1 MSRVTSMV
9 ETNLAMSVLAGG
21 GELGERMRA
30 IDWAQTP
37 LGPIEAWPQSLRT
50 CVRIVL
56 TSRQP
61 MFIWWGEQLINLY
74 NDAYISILGGKHP
87 AALGRPA
94 ADVWRELWDD
104 IAPRATKAIH
114 ENEGTFDEALLLIME
129 RNGYREETYYTFS
142 YSPVPGDTGGPGGIL
157 CANSSDTQRIFGE
170 RQQALLREVAAC
182 TTTART
188 VVDACRLSLAA
199 FTLNAKDLP
208 FAMLYRV
215 DGAVA
220 RLACTVGIAED
231 HPLVP
236 KELTPETDCIW
247 PVADVLSGNQF
258 ALRALGDRA
267 LPTGAWSEPPTE
279 ALALP
284 VRAADQPL
292 AAVLVVGRN
301 PFRLLD
307 DDYRRFLDLLS
318 IQIGNAITNARTFE
332 EERRRAEALAELD
345 RAKTTFFSNISHEFR
360 TPLTLMLGPTED
372 AIAAGGVLGG
382 ETLHAVHRN
391 ELRLLKLVNALLD
404 FSRIEAG
411 RMQARYAPTALD
423 VMTAD
428 LASSFRAAIEA
439 AGLRYTVHCEPLGA
453 PVYVDARLWE
463 AIVLNLISNAFKFT
477 FHGAIE
483 VSLRPGGDAA
493 ELSVRDTGVGI
504 PETEM
509 PRLFERFHRIAST
522 RSRTHEGTGIGLA
535 MVQELVKLHGGTI
548 TTTSTLGAGTE
559 FRVRIPLGQSHL
571 PGDQVQQDGAAG
583 PSAMRRAFVAEAER
597 WGIRTPL
604 AEGPTRDPSVVLVV
618 DDNAD
623 MRAYLANLL
632 APHWYV
638 ILAAN
643 GAEAL
648 QLATAHLPDVIVSDV
663 MMPELDGHGLITALR
678 KQPKTM
684 GIPVII
690 VSARAGEESRVEG
703 LEAGADDYL
712 VKPFSARELLARVR
726 VQLELSR
733 ARKAADNERH
743 RLYALFDQMPAFV
756 GVRRGP
762 EHVLEFQNARQA
774 ALTRGIDSV
783 GKPFRASWPAM
794 IEQAASLD
802 RVYRS
807 STPEFASFQVAAAF
821 DGLDT
826 ITTRHF
832 EGVWS
837 PFRAGDGTIQGVISF
852 WLDVTEG
859 VLAKQHSQQI
869 EERLRSAVEAAD
881 VGTWRLE
888 LPARRCIRDDRA
900 NRLLA
905 RPPAASEQSLDE
917 ALEAVH
923 ASDRDRVRATIDQAI
938 ASRARYACEYR
949 VGSPEGKIRWV
960 RDVGRVV
967 PGTDGSVVALTGA
980 LVDVTEQ
987 RTLLDQAAIA
997 RERLRAALD
1006 AAHIGTYFW
1015 DLDSNQVEH
1024 DDGARRMFGLG
1035 AGAAGSFDEYLL
1047 RVHPLDRDPLKR
1059 TLEISARDGVP
1070 FDQEYRI
1077 ITPDNSLRWVHDKA
1091 TVFTNSEGRRF
1102 ISAAVVDV
1110 TELKVSA
1117 MRTAHALEMAEH
1129 ASRAKDEFLAM
1140 LGHEL
1145 RNPMAPILTAVDLL
1159 RMRGAGT
1166 RELEVIQRQVSHLVQ
1181 LVDDLLDIARITR
1194 GKVELRHEVLDMRDV
1209 IARAVEMVAPLME
1222 QRGHHL
1228 SVRLPE
1234 VPVRVHG
1241 DMVRLAQVTSN
1252 LLNNAAKYT
1261 PPGGSITVS
1270 AADLGTEISIQVQD
1284 NGAGMDS
1291 SLLPHVFELFVQGRR
1306 SSGRSQGGL
1315 GIGLAL
1321 VQNLV
1326 RLHGGRATAMSDGV
1340 GKGSTFEV
1348 RLPVATEDAQAPELS
1363 ATQELQSRARRILV
1377 VDDNVDAA
1385 MLVASALEGQGF
1397 EVVVAHDGP
1406 QALDAIGHFVPDVAV
1421 LDLGLPVMDGYE
1433 LCAQLRTRRELER
1446 CRFVAL
1452 TGYGQPRDRVRT
1464 RESGF
1469 TEHLVKPVNF
1479 ETLLRAVSLEDR

>member
-1 MSRVTSMV
+1 MAETS
-9 ETNLAMSVLAGG
+9 LAMSVLAGG

-30 IDWAQTP
+30 ANWARTP
-37 LGPIEAWPQSLRT
+37 LGPVESWPQSLRT

-94 ADVWRELWDD
+94 ADVWREIWDD
-104 IAPRATKAIH
+104 VAPRATKAIH

-142 YSPVPGDTGGPGGIL
+142 YSPVPGDAGGPGGIL

-182 TTTART
+182 TTSART
-188 VVDACRLSLAA
+188 VEHACRLALAA
-199 FTLNAKDLP
+199 CAMNARDLP

-220 RLACTVGIAED
+220 RLAGTVGIAED
-231 HPLVP
+231 HPLVG
-236 KELTPETDCIW
+236 KEITSATDCIW
-247 PVADVLSGNQF
+247 PVADVISGNQL
-258 ALRALGDRA
+258 ALRALGDHA

-284 VRAADQPL
+284 VRGADQL
-292 AAVLVVGRN
+292 LTAVLVVGRN

-332 EERRRAEALAELD
+332 EERRRAEVLAELD

-372 AIAAGGVLGG
+372 ALAAGGVLEG
-382 ETLHAVHRN
+382 EPLQAVHRN

-411 RMQARYAPTALD
+411 RMQARYAPSALD
-423 VMTAD
+423 AVTAD

-439 AGLRYTVHCEPLGA
+439 AGLRYTVECEPLGEPA
-453 PVYVDARLWE
+453 YVDVRLWE
-463 AIVLNLISNAFKFT
+463 TIVLNLISNAFKFT
-477 FHGAIE
+477 FHGAIT
-483 VSLRPGGDAA
+483 VSLRPRGTAA
-493 ELSVRDTGVGI
+493 ELTVRDTGVGI
-504 PETEM
+504 PEAEM

-535 MVQELVKLHGGTI
+535 MVQELVKLHDGTI
-548 TTTSTLGAGTE
+548 HATSTLGSGTE
-559 FRVRIPLGQSHL
+559 FRVRIPLGRHHL
-571 PGDQVQQDGAAG
+571 PVDQVQPDEAAG
-583 PSAMRRAFVAEAER
+583 PSAMRRAFVVEAER
-597 WGIRTPL
+597 WGARTKL
-604 AEGPTRDPSVVLVV
+604 AEGPARDPSVVLVA

-632 APHWYV
+632 APHWHV
-638 ILAAN
+638 VLAAN
-643 GAEAL
+643 GLEAL
-648 QLATAHLPDVIVSDV
+648 QLTTAQRPDVIVSDV
-663 MMPELDGHGLITALR
+663 MMPELDGHGLIAALR
-678 KQPKTM
+678 KQPSTSA
-684 GIPVII
+684 IPVIL
-690 VSARAGEESRVEG
+690 VSARAGEDSRVEG

-712 VKPFSARELLARVR
+712 IKPFSARELLARVR

-733 ARKAADNERH
+733 ARIVADNERR

-756 GVRRGP
+756 GVHRGP

-774 ALTRGIDSV
+774 ALTRTLGTL
-783 GKPFRASWPAM
+783 GKPFRASWPTLV
-794 IEQAASLD
+794 EQAAILD

-807 STPEFASFQVAAAF
+807 GTPELADVQVSAAF

-832 EGVWS
+832 EGGWS
-837 PFRAGDGTIQGVISF
+837 PFRGGDGTIQGVISF
-852 WLDVTEG
+852 WLDVTEAA
-859 VLAKQHSQQI
+859 LAKQHAQQI
-869 EERLRSAVEAAD
+869 EERLHSAVEAAD
-881 VGTWRLE
+881 VGTWHIE
-888 LPARRCIRDDRA
+888 VPARRCLRDGPT

-905 RPPAASEQSLDE
+905 RPPIASDQPLDE
-917 ALEAVH
+917 ALDTIH
-923 ASDRDRVRATIDQAI
+923 PGDRERVRIAFDHAI
-938 ASRARYACEYR
+938 ASKGRYTCEYR
-949 VGSPEGKIRWV
+949 VVPPDGKIRWV
-960 RDVGRVV
+960 RDVGRVIL
-967 PGTDGSVVALTGA
+967 GSDDTVVALTGA

-987 RTLLDQAAIA
+987 RTLLEQAAIA

-1015 DLDSNQVEH
+1015 DLDANRVEH

-1035 AGAAGSFDEYLL
+1035 AGGGDSFDEYLR
-1047 RVHPLDRDPLKR
+1047 RVHPQDRDALKR
-1059 TLEISARDGVP
+1059 TLEVSARDGTP

-1091 TVFTNSEGRRF
+1091 TMFTNSEGRRF
-1102 ISAAVVDV
+1102 LSAAVVDV

-1117 MRTAHALEMAEH
+1117 MRTSHALEMAEN

-1166 RELEVIQRQVSHLVQ
+1166 RELEVIQRQVAHLVQ

-1194 GKVELRHEVLDMRDV
+1194 GKVELRREVLDVRDV

-1222 QRGHHL
+1222 QRRHHL

-1234 VPVRVHG
+1234 MPVRVHG

-1306 SSGRSQGGL
+1306 SSGPSQGGL

-1326 RLHGGRATAMSDGV
+1326 RLHGGRVTAMSEGL

-1348 RLPVATEDAQAPELS
+1348 RLPVATDDTQAPEPSTTPKLP
-1363 ATQELQSRARRILV
+1363 SRARRILV

-1406 QALDAIGHFVPDVAV
+1406 QALDAVGHFVPDVAV

-1446 CRFVAL
+1446 CRFIAL

-1479 ETLLRAVSLEDR
+1479 ETLLRAVSVEDR